1 MTTQKDYTAEEWQTL
16 VRASMAP
23 AVAVSIAANSRPL
36 DQMKEW
42 EDMAFGRNRI
52 AADAFTNNTLV
63 QEIAAIPATEFGAL
77 LNEETFTTDDRE
89 RTIMLNEAV
98 AACKA
103 AVAILKAKSTA
114 DEMQGYCQFVYDFSA
129 HVASVADEGE
139 LPLTGEKGVQS
150 SEANALAAIAT
161 ALELKVS

>member
-23 AVAVSIAANSRPL
+23 AVAVSIATNSRPL

-42 EDMAFGRNRI
+42 EDMAFGRTHI
-52 AADAFTNNTLV
+52 AADAFADNTLV
-63 QEIAAIPATEFGAL
+63 QEIAAIPAGEFGAL
-77 LNEETFTTDDRE
+77 LNEETFTSDDRE

-98 AACKA
+98 TTIKA
-103 AVAILKAKSTA
+103 AVAILKEKSTA
-114 DEMQGYCQFVYDFSA
+114 DEMQGYCQFVYNFSA

-139 LPLTGEKGVQS
+139 SPLTGEAGVQS
-150 SEANALAAIAT
+150 AEANALAAIAA
-161 ALELKVS
+161 ALELKNS